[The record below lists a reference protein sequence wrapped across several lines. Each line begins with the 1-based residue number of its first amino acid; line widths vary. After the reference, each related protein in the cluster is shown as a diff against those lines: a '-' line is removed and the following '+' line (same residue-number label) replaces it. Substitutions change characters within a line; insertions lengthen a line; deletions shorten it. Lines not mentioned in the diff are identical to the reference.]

1 MPSVCSGSELA
12 EELEE
17 LEELDEEELDELAE
31 LEAGELLGWL
41 VEFEGAGGTAATA
54 SAAGQQDG
62 GRKGE
67 ACRGAG
73 GNTPGFGL
81 QTHKIT
87 PFLFYQSIAGEVW
100 DLLSLL

>member
-41 VEFEGAGGTAATA
+41 V
-54 SAAGQQDG
+54 SSLR
-62 GRKGE
+62 GRGH
-67 ACRGAG
+67 RRHRLRSRSTGWR
-73 GNTPGFGL
+73 L
-81 QTHKIT
+81 Q
-87 PFLFYQSIAGEVW
+87 G
-100 DLLSLL
+100 

>member
-31 LEAGELLGWL
+31 LEAG
-41 VEFEGAGGTAATA
+41 AAATA

-62 GRKGE
+62 GCKGK
-67 ACRGAG
+67 ACRGTG
-73 GNTPGFGL
+73 GNVPGFGL

-87 PFLFYQSIAGEVW
+87 PFLFYQSIVGEVW

>member
-41 VEFEGAGGTAATA
+41 VEFEG
-54 SAAGQQDG
+54 
-62 GRKGE
+62 
-67 ACRGAG
+67 RGPRRHRLRSRSTG
-73 GNTPGFGL
+73 WRL
-81 QTHKIT
+81 Q
-87 PFLFYQSIAGEVW
+87 G
-100 DLLSLL
+100 

>member
-41 VEFEGAGGTAATA
+41 VEFEGHRRHRLRSRSTGW
-54 SAAGQQDG
+54 
-62 GRKGE
+62 R
-67 ACRGAG
+67 
-73 GNTPGFGL
+73 L
-81 QTHKIT
+81 Q
-87 PFLFYQSIAGEVW
+87 G
-100 DLLSLL
+100 

>member
-41 VEFEGAGGTAATA
+41 VDQLSGK
-54 SAAGQQDG
+54 SA
-62 GRKGE
+62 E
-67 ACRGAG
+67 
-73 GNTPGFGL
+73 
-81 QTHKIT
+81 
-87 PFLFYQSIAGEVW
+87 E
-100 DLLSLL
+100 

>member
-41 VEFEGAGGTAATA
+41 VEF
-54 SAAGQQDG
+54 
-62 GRKGE
+62 
-67 ACRGAG
+67 
-73 GNTPGFGL
+73 
-81 QTHKIT
+81 
-87 PFLFYQSIAGEVW
+87 
-100 DLLSLL
+100 

>member
-41 VEFEGAGGTAATA
+41 VEFEGAGAPPPPPP
-54 SAAGQQDG
+54 QPG
-62 GRKGE
+62 GCKDK
-67 ACRGAG
+67 ACRSAG
-73 GNTPGFGL
+73 GNAPGFGL

>member
-41 VEFEGAGGTAATA
+41 DNKTDFF
-54 SAAGQQDG
+54 SA
-62 GRKGE
+62 R
-67 ACRGAG
+67 
-73 GNTPGFGL
+73 
-81 QTHKIT
+81 
-87 PFLFYQSIAGEVW
+87 V
-100 DLLSLL
+100 

>member
-31 LEAGELLGWL
+31 LEA
-41 VEFEGAGGTAATA
+41 VA
-54 SAAGQQDG
+54 
-62 GRKGE
+62 
-67 ACRGAG
+67 
-73 GNTPGFGL
+73 GFGL